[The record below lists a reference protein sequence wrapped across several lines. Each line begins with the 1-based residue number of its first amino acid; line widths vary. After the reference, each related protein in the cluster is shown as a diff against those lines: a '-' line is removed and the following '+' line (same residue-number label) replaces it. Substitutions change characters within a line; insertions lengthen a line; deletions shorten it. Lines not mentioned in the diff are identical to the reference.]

1 MNNKQDDI
9 FQAIL
14 KERNYQDEKWGWLDK
29 RSVQGWLLV
38 MESELNEAKEAWVK
52 TGLDE
57 LALREILQTIAV
69 GVACLEEH
77 GIFERQELVEA

>member
-1 MNNKQDDI
+1 
-9 FQAIL
+9 
-14 KERNYQDEKWGWLDK
+14 
-29 RSVQGWLLV
+29 

-57 LALREILQTIAV
+57 PALREILQMIAV

-77 GIFERQELVEA
+77 RVVERLEL

>member
-1 MNNKQDDI
+1 MSEI
-9 FQAIL
+9 FNAVL
-14 KERNYQDEKWGWLDK
+14 RERSYQDEKWGWLEG

-57 LALREILQTIAV
+57 PALREILQLIAV

-77 GIFERQELVEA
+77 GIVERQELAEI

>member
-1 MNNKQDDI
+1 MSDI
-9 FQAIL
+9 INAIRR
-14 KERNYQDEKWGWLDK
+14 ERDYQDEKWGWLET

-57 LALREILQTIAV
+57 PALREILQVIAV
-69 GVACLEEH
+69 GVACLEKH
-77 GIFERQELVEA
+77 GVVERPEVIQDS